1 MPRRR
6 SLVLLLFITC
16 ISALLA
22 IKPARGEA
30 STKWDAC
37 QRDLKRCPRGTV
49 AVRNAAQLDAA
60 LKQKAKV
67 IFITFDGQPER
78 FWTDHVA
85 AAASAAVDAGQAE
98 KKVDDAGTA
107 KDGLGASTPDASTKT
122 AGKGL
127 NLAQLDAASEDTP
140 DDDEKL
146 ETGGAHV
153 KKTMGKSS
161 KAEQLDSEKVEQ
173 KRDLT
178 LGKDDESLDA
188 TESESKDGGQA
199 TSNNIEKTEKTSES
213 EGSRASTNA
222 GLERSGVDARMRHKR
237 SAIRKRQQASQGKAK
252 EPDANVDDESKRAK
266 SGSGE
271 RGGMPSARGFVINYP
286 VIILGQLVDTPQ
298 GKGWPII
305 QRKTVGADEAVF
317 TINVSGGTVSLHDL
331 EIQQMQNTELMNR
344 GGDLRVEDLKPA
356 PVVKVGS
363 GTKALFSNVG
373 TEGWLNTFICEGQCA
388 FFGGLIAGSA
398 NFIVGS
404 GKMFMWETLI
414 SVRAT
419 GSAIGIWDG
428 GALAVNMAVIA
439 SEEGQ
444 APSAGDGSYLAA
456 PLNNHGSSAKPI
468 TVSFQD
474 VELADN
480 TILPALWQQTP
491 AFKAQRGQAP
501 NPRFVHRGLF
511 GAGFKG
517 DQKVDTVLDAT
528 RLLSKEEL
536 RGFQSRRQFFGQD
549 WCKTDPIADLG
560 QAFWA
565 DLDNPNNWPTARNS
579 RKGGRMSGSKGMGVE
594 QTAAHKTSSLDSNL
608 GSAESGKG
616 SGDGKDTAQVE
627 GPKVAKHTKPKSN
640 SNADS
645 DPNLDDEN
653 DDG

>member
-1 MPRRR
+1 MPRGR
-6 SLVLLLFITC
+6 SLVLLLLSIC

-37 QRDLKRCPRGTV
+37 QRDLKKCPRGTV

-67 IFITFDGQPER
+67 IFITFAGQPER
-78 FWTDHVA
+78 FWTDHA
-85 AAASAAVDAGQAE
+85 AAADPGSQAE
-98 KKVDDAGTA
+98 TKVDDAGTA
-107 KDGLGASTPDASTKT
+107 KDGLGASTPDASTNT

-127 NLAQLDAASEDTP
+127 NLAQLDDANEDAP
-140 DDDEKL
+140 DEDEKL
-146 ETGGAHV
+146 ETGGAHI

-161 KAEQLDSEKVEQ
+161 KAAQLDSEKAEQ
-173 KRDLT
+173 EPDIK

-188 TESESKDGGQA
+188 TESESKDGGGEA
-199 TSNNIEKTEKTSES
+199 TSNKIKKTEKTSEA
-213 EGSRASTNA
+213 GASRASTSV
-222 GLERSGVDARMRHKR
+222 GLERSGVNARMRHKKR
-237 SAIRKRQQASQGKAK
+237 SAIRKRQQASQAKAK
-252 EPDANVDDESKRAK
+252 KPEANVDDDSKRAK
-266 SGSGE
+266 TGSGE
-271 RGGMPSARGFVINYP
+271 RGGMPSARGFVIDYP

-305 QRKTVGADEAVF
+305 QRKTIGADEAVF

-331 EIQQMQNTELMNR
+331 EIQQMQNTEIMNR
-344 GGDLRVEDLKPA
+344 GGDLQVEDLKPA

-414 SVRAT
+414 SVRAV

-456 PLNNHGSSAKPI
+456 PLKNHGSSVKPI

-480 TILPALWQQTP
+480 AILPALWQQTP

-501 NPRFVHRGLF
+501 NPRFVHRGFF

-536 RGFQSRRQFFGQD
+536 RSFQSRRQFFGQD

-565 DLDNPNNWPTARNS
+565 DLDDPKNWPTARNS
-579 RKGGRMSGSKGMGVE
+579 RKGGRMGGSKGMGVE
-594 QTAAHKTSSLDSNL
+594 KTAAHKTSGLDSKL
-608 GSAESGKG
+608 DSAESGKG
-616 SGDGKDTAQVE
+616 SGDGEDTAQVE
-627 GPKVAKHTKPKSN
+627 GSKVAKHTEPKSN
-640 SNADS
+640 SNAAS
-645 DPNLDDEN
+645 DPDLDD